1 MSALEAYA
9 LRHIRE
15 AVADVAAERDG
26 ARAEVERLK
35 SVVNK
40 LLLEEAELS
49 ASRDALRAEVKRLEH
64 QLVVLLEEIAARR
77 HREERLTRERDE
89 AVAKVERLSR
99 EHVELIDSLREE
111 VLFTFHAQGLNIGD
125 DAYIGKLEGD
135 LLIAKAS
142 ADGAGSMMLDMQQ
155 ECIAHV
161 KRIAELEVQ
170 LIAHCKDH
178 VCQECGEMCAVS
190 YDLEPTPECNSC
202 AHAILERVRRL
213 ALGEVAK

>member
-1 MSALEAYA
+1 MSIADAASEGRPMSALEAYA

-89 AVAKVERLSR
+89 AVAALDYERDAIQAYCDSSDADAAKCSALMARVGALEKALRDIATEYTVEALLDK
-99 EHVELIDSLREE
+99 HEE
-111 VLFTFHAQGLNIGD
+111 VHGPACGGCGRPLNH
-125 DAYIGKLEGD
+125 GKDICRCSL
-135 LLIAKAS
+135 AAARS
-142 ADGAGSMMLDMQQ
+142 ALS
-155 ECIAHV
+155 
-161 KRIAELEVQ
+161 
-170 LIAHCKDH
+170 
-178 VCQECGEMCAVS
+178 
-190 YDLEPTPECNSC
+190 
-202 AHAILERVRRL
+202 
-213 ALGEVAK
+213 EVAK